1 MTKRVQVTLQDQE
14 YRDIQ
19 RIARL
24 RGMPIAEWVRRAIEA
39 ARREESL
46 LSVDKKLAAIRSA
59 ARHQGPSCDI
69 EQMLAEIES
78 GYLQ

>member
-1 MTKRVQVTLQDQE
+1 MSV
-14 YRDIQ
+14 
-19 RIARL
+19 
-24 RGMPIAEWVRRAIEA
+24 AEWVRQVLRA

-59 ARHQGPSCDI
+59 ARVQGPSCDI
-69 EQMLAEIES
+69 DQMLAEVES